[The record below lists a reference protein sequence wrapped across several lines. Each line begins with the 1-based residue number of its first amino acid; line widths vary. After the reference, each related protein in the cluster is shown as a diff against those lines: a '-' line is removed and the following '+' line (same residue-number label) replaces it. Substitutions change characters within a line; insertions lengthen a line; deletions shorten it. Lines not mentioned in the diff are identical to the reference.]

1 MPVVRLAP
9 CRPAC
14 AVRGDAGA
22 ADAVAA
28 ARLPAHSRGRRAIAS
43 GTGRRRRSSDTRD
56 DRRLRRDPAL
66 HPRHD
71 PRRVAGRPLTAA
83 GQAGGRDGPCRLMR
97 GLRDAAC
104 RPLGARRC
112 DTRHGHAAAPDRL
125 HPDPWARRA
134 APSESVASPRGRR
147 RVCARRGQPA
157 SGDGLHRPRSR
168 GRPRRIGADDPA
180 TCVRRR
186 KRRAVQ
192 RGCRAIAAEQR
203 GCSRPWSRGYG
214 RRSVCGRSR
223 RRVRRRGRR
232 GGVIWSGTR
241 GRECA
246 RVRRRAPRP
255 TSGIGCADRRRD
267 HEGSGRWTRRQPWTG
282 RDGAGRRCRWVPVT
296 DRDLAR
302 GERTAGRLDG
312 VRRRRTG
319 PVPLALECPPA
330 HRRLTRRRLRP
341 DPRGYTW
348 NVPTERLMLLDGN
361 GLIYRGYFALPPL
374 TTSKGELVNAVF
386 GFCSIVLR
394 GIADIR
400 PDYVAVAFDLQGPT
414 FRHEQYA
421 DYKATRQRMP
431 DDLRDQFP
439 KVREVVKAL
448 RIPVYELTGY
458 EADDVIGTITVDAE
472 RRDLETTI
480 VTGDLDMLQLVT
492 DRTRL
497 MTTRSGVENTILY
510 DPARIAERFELV
522 PGQMI
527 DYKALKGDPTD
538 NIPGVPG
545 VGEKT
550 AAKLIR
556 EYGTLEALY
565 ERVDEVKPDKLRD
578 KLIEHREAVFMGK
591 DLSTI
596 VRDLPVEFDLE
607 AARLGDYD
615 RETVIRLFREYEFRS
630 LIERLPAMTGE
641 SAGDAAEVLRGVATD
656 GSVPAAR
663 VAGTARPSGW
673 GAPRPNRPVNDGGGL
688 QLSLDFDAVS
698 AQAVSGERPTPP
710 GADDTDH
717 RSTTDAAEPGELP
730 TALAAAIDDPMRIE
744 VHDGDGIGALEPWLA
759 GQTAVGVALLL
770 DDPRPRRGD
779 PIAFALA
786 GSDGRTVAVSGAED
800 SGALQRLLDRLRIPV
815 VGHEVKPLLVRRIAD
830 DPAADAT
837 PVAFDTQIAAYILN
851 AALRSQTIAD
861 IVAEQLDLILPDAA
875 TLDGPARAGL
885 EALSALAVR
894 DPLERRLVEGGLD
907 RLFREIELPLIPV
920 LARMEATGVAVDRD
934 ALALLA
940 TEFGA
945 EISRLEAE
953 IYADVGHEF
962 NLGSPKQ
969 LEQVLFFELNLP
981 KGKRTKTGYST
992 DASVLED
999 LRAAHPMIDKLLEW
1013 RIYTKLRST
1022 YVDALPTLI
1031 ASDGRL
1037 HTTFHQA
1044 VAATGRL
1051 SSSDPNL
1058 QNIPI
1063 RTPLG
1068 RRIRR
1073 AFVAGSP
1080 DLTLVAADYS
1090 QIELRILAHVSGDE
1104 HLRDAFARNADLH
1117 RETAALVLHKDPAEV
1132 TLGERSMA
1140 KMVNFGIAYGLS
1152 DFGLSERANIPRAEA
1167 QAFINTYFATYSGI
1181 SYYMLAIKEQARDQG
1196 YVTTLLGRKRH
1207 IPELAARNPTLRSA
1221 GERMAI
1227 NMPIQGTA
1235 ADIVKIAM
1243 IRLDER
1249 LAAGRFRARPLLQVH
1264 DELLLEVPR
1273 DEVDRLVPILRETME
1288 AALPLDVPLTVDIK
1302 VGDDWE
1308 SMTPLTRADA
1318 IAAEADE
1325 APDEAPLAP
1334 TLG

>member
-1 MPVVRLAP
+1 
-9 CRPAC
+9 
-14 AVRGDAGA
+14 
-22 ADAVAA
+22 
-28 ARLPAHSRGRRAIAS
+28 
-43 GTGRRRRSSDTRD
+43 
-56 DRRLRRDPAL
+56 
-66 HPRHD
+66 
-71 PRRVAGRPLTAA
+71 
-83 GQAGGRDGPCRLMR
+83 
-97 GLRDAAC
+97 
-104 RPLGARRC
+104 
-112 DTRHGHAAAPDRL
+112 
-125 HPDPWARRA
+125 
-134 APSESVASPRGRR
+134 
-147 RVCARRGQPA
+147 
-157 SGDGLHRPRSR
+157 
-168 GRPRRIGADDPA
+168 
-180 TCVRRR
+180 
-186 KRRAVQ
+186 
-192 RGCRAIAAEQR
+192 
-203 GCSRPWSRGYG
+203 
-214 RRSVCGRSR
+214 
-223 RRVRRRGRR
+223 
-232 GGVIWSGTR
+232 
-241 GRECA
+241 
-246 RVRRRAPRP
+246 
-255 TSGIGCADRRRD
+255 
-267 HEGSGRWTRRQPWTG
+267 
-282 RDGAGRRCRWVPVT
+282 
-296 DRDLAR
+296 
-302 GERTAGRLDG
+302 
-312 VRRRRTG
+312 
-319 PVPLALECPPA
+319 
-330 HRRLTRRRLRP
+330 
-341 DPRGYTW
+341 
-348 NVPTERLMLLDGN
+348 MLLDGN

-394 GIADIR
+394 GIQDLK

-421 DYKATRQRMP
+421 EYKATRQRMP

-448 RIPVYELTGY
+448 RIPVYELPGY
-458 EADDVIGTITVDAE
+458 EADDVIGTIVVDAE
-472 RRDLETTI
+472 KRGLDTTI

-492 DRTRL
+492 DQTRL

-510 DPARIAERFELV
+510 DPARIRERYDLV
-522 PGQMI
+522 PDQMI

-556 EYGTLEALY
+556 EFGTLEALY
-565 ERVDEVKPDKLRD
+565 ERIDEVKPDKLRD
-578 KLIEHREAVFMGK
+578 KLIENREAVFMGK
-591 DLSTI
+591 DLTTI

-615 RETVIRLFREYEFRS
+615 RETVIRLFREYEFRT

-641 SAGDAAEVLRGVATD
+641 SAGDAAQVLRGVATD

-663 VAGTARPSGW
+663 VAGAARPSGW
-673 GAPRPNRPVNDGGGL
+673 GSARPVRPPSEGGGL
-688 QLSLDFDAVS
+688 QLSLDFDAVGRG
-698 AQAVSGERPTPP
+698 SGPVAEPSSSD
-710 GADDTDH
+710 GSGDDTKADVA
-717 RSTTDAAEPGELP
+717 RRGTPTDADGDAPLP
-730 TALAAAIDDPMRIE
+730 APDDLPSALAAAISDPSRIE
-744 VHDGDGIGALEPWLA
+744 VHSGDRIAVLEPWLA
-759 GQTAVGVALLL
+759 AQPSVGIGLLL
-770 DDPRPRRGD
+770 DDPRPRRGS
-779 PIAFALA
+779 PLALA
-786 GSDGRTVAVSGAED
+786 IAGADGRTVAVEGPDDA
-800 SGALQRLLDRLRIPV
+800 ATLRRLLDRLAIPV
-815 VGHEVKPLLVRRIAD
+815 VGHEVKPLLVARIGD
-830 DPAADAT
+830 DPDADPT
-837 PVAFDTQIAAYILN
+837 PVAFDTQIAAYVLN
-851 AALRSQTIAD
+851 ASLRSQTIAD
-861 IVAEQLDLILPDAA
+861 VVAEQLDLILPPVAELDAA
-875 TLDGPARAGL
+875 SRAGL

-894 DPLERRLVEGGLD
+894 EPLERRLVDDGLD
-907 RLFREIELPLIPV
+907 RLYREIELPLIAV
-920 LARMEATGVAVDRD
+920 LARMEATGVALDLE
-934 ALALLA
+934 ALQVLA
-940 TEFGA
+940 TEFA
-945 EISRLEAE
+945 TEISRLETE

-969 LEQVLFFELNLP
+969 LEQILFFELNLP

-999 LRAAHPMIDKLLEW
+999 LRPAHPMIDKLLEW

-1022 YVDALPTLI
+1022 YVDALPTLM

-1073 AFVAGSP
+1073 AFVAGGE

-1117 RETAALVLHKDPAEV
+1117 RETAALVLHKEPADV

-1181 SYYMLAIKEQARDQG
+1181 SYYMLAIKEQARTQG
-1196 YVTTLLGRKRH
+1196 FVTTLLGRKRQ
-1207 IPELAARNPTLRSA
+1207 IPELAARNPTLRAA

-1249 LAAGRFRARPLLQVH
+1249 LRAGGFRARPLLQVH

-1288 AALPLDVPLTVDIK
+1288 GALPLDVPLTVDIK
-1302 VGDDWE
+1302 IGDDWE

-1325 APDEAPLAP
+1325 APDEAPVAP
-1334 TLG
+1334 ALG